1 MNKVFMICTTNQV
14 KENWIG
20 GAYGTYRQKI
30 RTGVWSG
37 NLKESNNFGP
47 GRRWKEII

>member
-1 MNKVFMICTTNQV
+1 MNRVFMIATANQV

-20 GAYGTYRQKI
+20 GACGMYREKI

-37 NLKESNNFGP
+37 NLKDSKLH
-47 GRRWKEII
+47 WTQA